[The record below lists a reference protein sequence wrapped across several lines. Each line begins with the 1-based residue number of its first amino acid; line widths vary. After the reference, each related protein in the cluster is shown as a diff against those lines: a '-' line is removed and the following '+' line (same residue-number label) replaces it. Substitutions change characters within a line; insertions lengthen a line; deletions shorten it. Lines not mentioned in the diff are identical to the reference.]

1 MARVEL
7 EKVTK
12 IYPGGVKAVN
22 AIDLSIKDQEFVVLV
37 GPSGCGKST
46 TLRMVAGLEE
56 ISDGV
61 IRIGDRVVNDVP
73 PKNRDI
79 AMVFQNYALYPH
91 MTVYKNMAFGLKL
104 RGMPKPQIHE
114 RVTQAAKIL
123 DIEHLL
129 ERKPKAL
136 SGGQRQRVAVGRAI
150 VREPAAFLF
159 DEPLSNLD
167 AKLRVTTRAELKRLH
182 QRLKTTTIYVTHDQ
196 EEAMTLGDRIVV
208 MKDGVIQQADTP
220 LGTYNWP
227 VNRFVAG
234 FIGMPPMNFFD
245 GTLRSRGDQLIFEEG
260 SPPGRS
266 AADPEGAVSA
276 RGVVR
281 ETVRSAPDELTWSG
295 ERFTLSLAQLAP
307 GALARLGKWVGRHVV
322 LGIRPEHL
330 HLRPPAD
337 GPPDA
342 REGGGRFAPV
352 RMTVNVIEPL
362 GNDMDV
368 YLKTSLHDPVVA
380 RVEAQSGLRVDA
392 AATLYV
398 DLRKVH
404 LFEPGET
411 GMNLSLE
418 TLSPATEPAHALA

>member
-7 EKVTK
+7 EKVSK
-12 IYPGGVKAVN
+12 IYPGGVRAVN
-22 AIDLSIKDQEFVVLV
+22 AIDLQIKDQEFIVLV

-56 ISDGV
+56 ISAGE
-61 IRIGDRVVNDVP
+61 IKIGERVVNNVP

-104 RGMPKPQIHE
+104 RKMPKQQIHQ
-114 RVTQAAKIL
+114 RVMEAAKIL

-129 ERKPKAL
+129 DRKPKAL

-208 MKDGVIQQADTP
+208 MKDGVIHQNDTP
-220 LGTYNWP
+220 LKTYSHP

-245 GTLRSRGDQLIFEEG
+245 GAIKNVDGRLIFEEG
-260 SPPGRS
+260 KLKNARVAGSEDNGHTKAASARKDLTAQDEPIVMVGELTLPGGGFTLPVPDHLRDRL
-266 AADPEGAVSA
+266 AGAV
-276 RGVVR
+276 
-281 ETVRSAPDELTWSG
+281 
-295 ERFTLSLAQLAP
+295 
-307 GALARLGKWVGRHVV
+307 GKHVV
-322 LGIRPEHL
+322 LGIRPEHF
-330 HLRPPAD
+330 HLRPVEGD
-337 GPPDA
+337 GDA
-342 REGGGRFAPV
+342 ALAV
-352 RMTVNVIEPL
+352 HLNVVEPL

-368 YLKTSLHDPVVA
+368 YMNTKLHDHVVG
-380 RVEAQSGLRVDA
+380 RVEATQGLTMDSS
-392 AATLYV
+392 ATVYV
-398 DLRKVH
+398 DTRKVH
-404 LFEPGET
+404 FFEPGET
-411 GMNLSLE
+411 GMNLSQDRGAA
-418 TLSPATEPAHALA
+418 PAANESAHALA